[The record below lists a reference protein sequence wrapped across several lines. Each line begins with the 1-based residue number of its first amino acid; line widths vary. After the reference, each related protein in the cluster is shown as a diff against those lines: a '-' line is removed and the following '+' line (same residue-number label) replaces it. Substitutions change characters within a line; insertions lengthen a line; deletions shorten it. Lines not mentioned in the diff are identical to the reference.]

1 MSVPDPFNEGVEA
14 AKARRMRN
22 IVIALGLVAF
32 IVLIFVI
39 TVTRLSGNAAHLVQQ
54 TS

>member
-22 IVIALGLVAF
+22 IMIAAGLVAF
-32 IVLIFVI
+32 IVLIFAI
-39 TVTRLSGNAAHLVQQ
+39 TVVRLSGNAAHLVQQ